1 MLADETYDE
10 NTLTTTD
17 IGKSLG
23 TDYFGLRD
31 ELNDDEREYLERT
44 REFVDTE
51 VLQSSTASGSAPS
64 SLGHLIKKMGEL
76 GIVGDGIEGY
86 GCPPMSPVAAGLIN
100 MELNRG
106 DGSLGTFQAV
116 QAGLAM
122 RSIWMLGS
130 EDQKQ
135 RWLPEMARLD
145 KLGAFALT
153 EPEHGSD
160 AVALETTATR
170 DGEGY
175 RLDGEKRWIG
185 NGTIADV
192 IVVWARDTVDGQ
204 VKGFLVEKDSHG
216 YDARLIEGKGSVRAV
231 WQADITLT
239 GVFVPDA
246 NVLPGARTFKD
257 AVRVLAST
265 RIAVAWGA
273 LGHAVAAYEAA
284 LSYTKQR
291 HQFGKAAGELPDGP
305 GPARQDARG
314 GHRHAVVLPAGES
327 PRRAGQAHRHDRRTG
342 QDEQHPQGPR
352 GDRRSPRPAR
362 GNGILLDYH
371 VIRHMTDIESI
382 YTYEGTEHIQTLIWD
397 ATSPASARSR
407 DAATIADTAP
417 LGLAAFAGTTR
428 SVRWRSPRSARPSY
442 AGGYVGVAPR
452 FPRSQMRGDE
462 AAWVGRVILASCR
475 APSPLN

>member
-1 MLADETYDE
+1 MLADQTYDE
-10 NTLTTTD
+10 TTLTTTD

-31 ELNDDEREYLERT
+31 ELTDAEQEYLERT

-51 VLQSSTASGSAPS
+51 VLPVINDYWERAEFPWA
-64 SLGHLIKKMGEL
+64 LVKKMGAL
-76 GIVGDGIEGY
+76 GIVGDGIVGY

-130 EDQKQ
+130 EEQKQ
-135 RWLPEMARLD
+135 RWLPDMATLD
-145 KLGAFALT
+145 MLGAFALT

-175 RLDGEKRWIG
+175 RLNGKKRWIG

-192 IVVWARDTVDGQ
+192 IVVWARDTLDGQ
-204 VKGFLVEKDSHG
+204 VKGFLVEKDAPG
-216 YDARLIEGKGSVRAV
+216 YDARLIVGKGSVRAV

-239 GVFVPDA
+239 DVFVPDA

-284 LSYTKQR
+284 LSYTRQR
-291 HQFGKAAGELPDGP
+291 KQFGKPLVSFQMVQDQLVKMLAEVTAMQLYCLRVSRLEEQGKLTDTIAALAKMNNTLK
-305 GPARQDARG
+305 AREVIAEARDLLG
-314 GHRHAVVLPAGES
+314 
-327 PRRAGQAHRHDRRTG
+327 
-342 QDEQHPQGPR
+342 
-352 GDRRSPRPAR
+352 

-371 VIRHMTDIESI
+371 VIRHMSDIESI
-382 YTYEGTEHIQTLIWD
+382 YTYEGTEHIQTLI
-397 ATSPASARSR
+397 
-407 DAATIADTAP
+407 
-417 LGLAAFAGTTR
+417 
-428 SVRWRSPRSARPSY
+428 
-442 AGGYVGVAPR
+442 
-452 FPRSQMRGDE
+452 
-462 AAWVGRVILASCR
+462 VGRDITGVSAIS
-475 APSPLN
+475 